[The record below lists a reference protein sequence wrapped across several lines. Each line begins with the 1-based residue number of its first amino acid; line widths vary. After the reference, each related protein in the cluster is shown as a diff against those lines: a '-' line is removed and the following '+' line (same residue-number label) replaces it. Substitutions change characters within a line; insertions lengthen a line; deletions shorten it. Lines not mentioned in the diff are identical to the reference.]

1 MYIEVITN
9 KNTYRRIEE
18 LLFKPISLD
27 DDIIVKLRVLKEFTR
42 PFSKVMMDYR
52 IIQVIGKD
60 NLNVSTVA
68 GGLF

>member
-18 LLFKPISLD
+18 LLFNPVNLD
-27 DDIIVKLRVLKEFTR
+27 DDIILKLRVLKEFTR